1 MSNTLRQKINTSGVL
16 NLDDQTFIEKFR
28 NFLNLRNYG
37 VNSREAALAAV
48 KDEKRIQ
55 GVLWGRLD
63 RFESSGSKVCIKG
76 EWELVN
82 VANGKVVCS
91 NKIDIDTINHPAS
104 SLNIFTAP
112 ANNTA
117 NSNAAVPAAGG
128 SIPWWLRICGFA
140 VTVLLLPLVT
150 FGVIRAIVVKRSN
163 GINAAVLAVYTVID
177 AILAT
182 MMIGGNFGSNILVV
196 VFTLAVILSLLYNS
210 MMMSFALKLETE

>member
-1 MSNTLRQKINTSGVL
+1 MIR
-16 NLDDQTFIEKFR
+16 
-28 NFLNLRNYG
+28 
-37 VNSREAALAAV
+37 
-48 KDEKRIQ
+48 
-55 GVLWGRLD
+55 
-63 RFESSGSKVCIKG
+63 
-76 EWELVN
+76 
-82 VANGKVVCS
+82 
-91 NKIDIDTINHPAS
+91 